1 MTDPAPTTQAAPRLR
16 WTILAVTF
24 TRLITNTAH
33 RMVYPFL
40 PAISRGLGVPEA
52 SLASLL
58 SVRAALGITSPLFGG
73 IPDRFGRRQAM
84 LIGLAVF
91 VAGILIVGLFPGY
104 WTFAAFLLLVVVA
117 KFIFDPAMQA
127 FLGDRTPYNQR
138 GLVIAITELGW
149 SGAALVGFPAVGF
162 LIARGGWRAPF
173 LPLAALALLGGL
185 ALWLILPR
193 EAPGQAGAAG
203 TPAAGGHW
211 AAVWGSPAVLGA
223 LGVGLLISSAN
234 ETLNVVYGGWM
245 EQSFQLSLVA
255 LGMSTTVIG
264 LADLAGEGLVAA
276 LSDRLG
282 KRRAIGLGLAA
293 SALAYGALPFIA
305 VNLELALVGLF
316 LVFIS
321 FEFTMVSTIPLMTE
335 LVPSARGRVMSAN
348 VAAQSAGRMLGAL
361 LGAFLFRFGF
371 AWIGAANVVMTL
383 AAFALLVWLVRER
396 A

>member
-1 MTDPAPTTQAAPRLR
+1 MSSPASTAQAAPRLR
-16 WTILAVTF
+16 WQIFAVTF
-24 TRLITNTAH
+24 TRLILNTAH

-58 SVRAALGITSPLFGG
+58 SVRGALGMTSPLFGG
-73 IPDRFGRRQAM
+73 LPDRVGRRQAM
-84 LIGLAVF
+84 LIGLGVF
-91 VAGILIVGLFPGY
+91 VAGVSLVGLFPGY
-104 WTFAAFLLLVVVA
+104 WTFAGFLILIVVS

-127 FLGDRTPYNQR
+127 YLGDRTPYNQR

-149 SGAALVGFPAVGF
+149 SGAALAGFPAVGF

-173 LPLAALALLGGL
+173 LPLAALAMLGGL
-185 ALWLILPR
+185 ALWIILPR
-193 EAPGQAGAAG
+193 DAPGRAGIIG
-203 TPAAGGHW
+203 QPAGGHW

-223 LGVGLLISSAN
+223 LGVGLLISTAN
-234 ETLNVVYGGWM
+234 ETLLVVFGAWM
-245 EQSFQLSLVA
+245 EDSFALSLVA
-255 LGMSTTVIG
+255 LGLSTTVIG

-282 KRRAIGLGLAA
+282 KRRAIGLGLGA
-293 SALAYGALPFIA
+293 SVLAYGALPFIA

-335 LVPSARGRVMSAN
+335 LVPEARGRVMSAN
-348 VAAQSAGRMLGAL
+348 VAAQSAGRMIGAL

-371 AWIGAANVVMTL
+371 EWIGAANVVMTL
-383 AAFALLVWLVRER
+383 AAFGLLVWLVHER
-396 A
+396 R